1 MHCTSQAL
9 GIKKEALSTLKAA
22 AVWFSR
28 ARARW
33 FLQLEPTSYG
43 DSLRMILMSVM
54 TMVVPDDY
62 SDDVVDEVDDDG
74 DDEEVRDDHVA
85 NSANDVDDANIGDDF
100 VDDDAAADDIDDTNE
115 ADAAT

>member
-43 DSLRMILMSVM
+43 DSLRMILMLVM
-54 TMVVPDDY
+54 TMAPPASG
-62 SDDVVDEVDDDG
+62 SDASG
-74 DDEEVRDDHVA
+74 
-85 NSANDVDDANIGDDF
+85 SAAGHSFSSVSIPSAFFTRSMWALG
-100 VDDDAAADDIDDTNE
+100 
-115 ADAAT
+115 